1 MEHRASSEIAKKSFV
16 RSPAVAE
23 ESLRNGFQ
31 TLRRGDRVSYAGAI
45 KWSTPSCSPTPNL
58 QTSTPSCSPTPTC
71 DGAATALVPRPVR
84 HDDASLRPTGHEPPT
99 DQRRAPA
106 HPRTQRQRTGQR
118 TGRSVRRPR
127 MRTPQRR
134 RALGSLIGARAGTR
148 LSSRARPCSAPS
160 ELVCPSS
167 ARCQPMVWMGA
178 WSTALFVAKK
188 RHAPSEHAQ
197 ARLLAAIPE
206 AWAQARAPHG
216 EDAAHRGQSRSWS
229 HPATVEVGSS
239 RMGWCDHNPRRWR
252 RKRDVAS

>member
-1 MEHRASSEIAKKSFV
+1 MHPGR
-16 RSPAVAE
+16 
-23 ESLRNGFQ
+23 
-31 TLRRGDRVSYAGAI
+31 TAGPGR
-45 KWSTPSCSPTPNL
+45 STPSCSPTPNL

>member
-45 KWSTPSCSPTPNL
+45 KWLTPSCSPTPNL

-106 HPRTQRQRTGQR
+106 HPSVS
-118 TGRSVRRPR
+118 GRASGRD
-127 MRTPQRR
+127 
-134 RALGSLIGARAGTR
+134 
-148 LSSRARPCSAPS
+148 
-160 ELVCPSS
+160 
-167 ARCQPMVWMGA
+167 ARCA
-178 WSTALFVAKK
+178 
-188 RHAPSEHAQ
+188 
-197 ARLLAAIPE
+197 ARGCVLLSGGVP
-206 AWAQARAPHG
+206 W
-216 EDAAHRGQSRSWS
+216 DL
-229 HPATVEVGSS
+229 
-239 RMGWCDHNPRRWR
+239 
-252 RKRDVAS
+252 

>member
-58 QTSTPSCSPTPTC
+58 QTSTPSCSLTPTC

-106 HPRTQRQRTGQR
+106 HPSVS
-118 TGRSVRRPR
+118 GRASGRD
-127 MRTPQRR
+127 
-134 RALGSLIGARAGTR
+134 
-148 LSSRARPCSAPS
+148 
-160 ELVCPSS
+160 
-167 ARCQPMVWMGA
+167 ARCA
-178 WSTALFVAKK
+178 
-188 RHAPSEHAQ
+188 
-197 ARLLAAIPE
+197 ARRCVLLSGGVP
-206 AWAQARAPHG
+206 W
-216 EDAAHRGQSRSWS
+216 DL
-229 HPATVEVGSS
+229 
-239 RMGWCDHNPRRWR
+239 
-252 RKRDVAS
+252 

>member
-99 DQRRAPA
+99 DQRRGAS
-106 HPRTQRQRTGQR
+106 QRQRTGQR

-134 RALGSLIGARAGTR
+134 RALGSLIGAHDGAAPKAGKKWGPGGGDQQSTSVQR
-148 LSSRARPCSAPS
+148 PKRARLP
-160 ELVCPSS
+160 LVS
-167 ARCQPMVWMGA
+167 
-178 WSTALFVAKK
+178 
-188 RHAPSEHAQ
+188 
-197 ARLLAAIPE
+197 ARLLSLCSRILGRLVGR
-206 AWAQARAPHG
+206 AR
-216 EDAAHRGQSRSWS
+216 
-229 HPATVEVGSS
+229 
-239 RMGWCDHNPRRWR
+239 
-252 RKRDVAS
+252 